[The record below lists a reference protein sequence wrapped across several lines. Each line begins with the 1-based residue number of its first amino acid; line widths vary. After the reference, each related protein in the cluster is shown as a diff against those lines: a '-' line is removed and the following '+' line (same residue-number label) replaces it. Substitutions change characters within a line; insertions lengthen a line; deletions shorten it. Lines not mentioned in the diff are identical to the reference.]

1 MNKLA
6 KKKNNESATDSIE
19 EIFAK
24 HGIKVVRVHK
34 TGCACMFSNRPIPKN
49 KWKLKA
55 IMKNKHENDPI
66 KQAHERLFAKYGIK
80 TVWVDKTGTK
90 AIFSNRPIP
99 KDK

>member
-34 TGCACMFSNRPIPKN
+34 TGCSVIFSNSPIPK
-49 KWKLKA
+49 
-55 IMKNKHENDPI
+55 
-66 KQAHERLFAKYGIK
+66 AKGK
-80 TVWVDKTGTK
+80 
-90 AIFSNRPIP
+90 
-99 KDK
+99 